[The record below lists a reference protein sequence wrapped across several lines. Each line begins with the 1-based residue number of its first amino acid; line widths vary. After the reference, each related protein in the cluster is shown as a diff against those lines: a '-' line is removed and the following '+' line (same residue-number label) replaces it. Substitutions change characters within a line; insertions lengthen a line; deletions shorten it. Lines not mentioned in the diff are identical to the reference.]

1 MHIGAK
7 TMLPLDPDTADD
19 AAAIVR
25 DLLDADSVL
34 AMERLSGGGNNRLYR
49 VETRQSTLALKCYG
63 TADRLTREFDALAV
77 LAACGEESV
86 PRPVAADR
94 TRRAALYGW
103 VDGAAVGRNAG
114 ERPDG
119 DIAQALAFAARLTA
133 PDLRMSASMLGE
145 AAEACLSLSELGAQI
160 KARFARLLAEAPEL
174 HGFLDTEA
182 RPAIDGAM
190 MRARGLYADTG
201 LDPERPL
208 DPRLLT
214 LSPSDFGFHNALR
227 RSDGR
232 LVFLDFE
239 YFGWDDPVK
248 LTADLLWHPGFALS
262 PAERSGW
269 LDGCVALFGT
279 QSAGDPGFATRLEAQ
294 MPLYGLRWCLI
305 LLNEFLPERW
315 ERRCFAGTAIGWEE
329 AKAFQLAKAQTWLA
343 EVSRQLDTAESPFPA
358 SFAPAER

>member
-1 MHIGAK
+1 
-7 TMLPLDPDTADD
+7 MLPPDCDTVDGPED
-19 AAAIVR
+19 IVHG
-25 DLLDADSVL
+25 LLGAGSVL

-49 VETRQSTLALKCYG
+49 VETPQGTLVLKCYG
-63 TADRLTREFDALAV
+63 AADRLAREFDALTV
-77 LAACGEESV
+77 LAACGEAAV

-94 TRRAALYGW
+94 VRQAALYGW
-103 VDGAAVGRNAG
+103 IDGAAVGRSDG

-119 DIAQALAFAARLTA
+119 DIAQALAFATRLTA
-133 PDLRMSASMLGE
+133 PDLRASASMLGE

-160 KARFARLLAEAPEL
+160 DARFARLLAGAPEL
-174 HGFLDTEA
+174 HRFLDTEA
-182 RPAIDGAM
+182 RPAIDCAM
-190 MRARGLYADTG
+190 MRARDLYAGAG
-201 LDPERPL
+201 LDPDLPL
-208 DPRLLT
+208 KPRLRT

-227 RSDGR
+227 RSDSR

-248 LTADLLWHPGFALS
+248 LTADFLWHPGFALS

-269 LDGCVALFGT
+269 LDGCVVLFGA
-279 QSAGDPGFATRLEAQ
+279 QPAGDPGFATRLEAQ

-315 ERRCFAGTAIGWEE
+315 ERRRFAGTAAGWEE
-329 AKAFQLAKAQTWLA
+329 AKAAQLAKAQTWLA
-343 EVSRQLDTAESPFPA
+343 EVARRLNTAKFPLPA

>member
-1 MHIGAK
+1 
-7 TMLPLDPDTADD
+7 MLPPDCDTAEDPV
-19 AAAIVR
+19 AIVHN
-25 DLLDADSVL
+25 LLGADSVL

-49 VETRQSTLALKCYG
+49 VEVPQGALALKCYG
-63 TADRLTREFDALAV
+63 ADDRLAREFDALTV
-77 LAACGEESV
+77 LAACGEMAV

-94 TRRAALYGW
+94 TRKAALYGW
-103 VDGAAVGRNAG
+103 INGVAVERGAG

-119 DIAQALAFAARLTA
+119 DIAQALAFVGRLTD
-133 PDLRMSASMLGE
+133 PDLRMSASMLGK
-145 AAEACLSLSELGAQI
+145 AAEACLSLSELDAQI
-160 KARFARLLAEAPEL
+160 ERRFTRLQAGAPAL
-174 HGFLDTEA
+174 GGFLDTEV
-182 RPAIDGAM
+182 RTAIDRTA
-190 MRARGLYADTG
+190 MRARDLYAGAG
-201 LDPERPL
+201 LDPEHPL
-208 DPRLLT
+208 DPRLRT

-262 PAERSGW
+262 PVERSGW
-269 LDGCVALFGT
+269 FDGCVALF
-279 QSAGDPGFATRLEAQ
+279 ARDPGFATRLEAQ

-315 ERRCFAGTAIGWEE
+315 ERRRFAGTAAGWEE
-329 AKAFQLAKAQTWLA
+329 AKAAQLAKAQSWLA
-343 EVSRQLDTAESPFPA
+343 AVSHRLDTAQPPHSP